1 MIRINVS
8 FTIFITLFLLMFGC
22 KKETPTNSNN
32 EACSPNWS
40 SVSDSGCLEIS
51 NDFFIYNYYNG
62 ELDTNMRFSGTN
74 TNKYEG
80 RKLVAYHPQ
89 NGPKYI
95 PVTYYEY
102 NECNQ
107 LTRTSSTNLR
117 SDIIYYYSDYKY
129 YNDGK
134 IDRINYLEYSKFDKQ
149 TITTGHTQYL
159 YYPNLLVVHTFDG
172 GNNKTKSD
180 STIYNNLRNVVEVW
194 NTKYSNNNIS
204 LVKNSYKVSKYGTYN
219 AGDEI
224 STLDL
229 SNNQVNVSKIDSVF
243 YNEFG
248 LDTLYYN
255 SFYQNNILKQI
266 RVIKRKYFGCN

>member
-1 MIRINVS
+1 MFS
-8 FTIFITLFLLMFGC
+8 FKVFIFTVLVLGVFSC
-22 KKETPTNSNN
+22 KKEIKTTSDIVT
-32 EACSPNWS
+32 CSRSWS

-51 NDFFIYNYYNG
+51 NDFFIYNYHNG

-74 TNKYEG
+74 RNIYEG
-80 RKLVAYHPQ
+80 RKLVANYPQ
-89 NGPKYI
+89 NGAKYI

-117 SDIIYYYSDYKY
+117 SDIIYYYSDYIY
-129 YNDGK
+129 NNDGK
-134 IDRINYLEYSKFDKQ
+134 INRINYLEYSIMNKQ
-149 TITTGHTQYL
+149 TIATGHAQYL
-159 YYPNLLVVHTFDG
+159 YYPNLLVVNTFDG

-180 STIYNNLRNVVEVW
+180 STIYNNLGNVIEVW
-194 NTKYSNNNIS
+194 NTKFNNSNIS
-204 LVKNSYKVSKYGTYN
+204 LVKNSYKVSKYGAYT

-229 SNNQVNVSKIDSVF
+229 SNNQMNVSKIDSVF

-255 SFYQNNILKQI
+255 SFYQNNILQQI
-266 RVIKRKYFGCN
+266 RVIKRKYIGCN